1 MDLFYHWMK
10 VRQNYLLEVKPDFMN
25 LRLVLICSILAIN
38 SLSGCIGDDD
48 EASNSSSTNCDNDD
62 LDSDLYGVWL
72 WHTYD
77 DSIFREITFQIDG
90 ERDGWPT
97 DPDYDQRCWYIDG
110 DFLIEDTHFP
120 QQGNYLKNINY
131 QVEGELLFYSFLYTD
146 YVDLNGQ
153 WLGVGGYN
161 DRPTEC
167 NLFHKSGAFSDNTTL
182 NSTINAT
189 QFPDFCTWIKA
200 DPTGASP
207 TDAWDSTHY
216 LAQDHSDS
224 VTTGSNDN
232 LMTIEIDEFYGE
244 LDWYVSEG
252 YFGFGLEIK
261 VNNQQYYCSVSSTD
275 CIISFSGNDEY
286 YAVWEE
292 YEIATITENG
302 VDICSVQCDIE
313 IESLHMRVE
322 DWLPGTTNV
331 TVQ

>member
-1 MDLFYHWMK
+1 MDLFYNWMK
-10 VRQNYLLEVKPDFMN
+10 VRQNYVLEVKPDFMN

-48 EASNSSSTNCDNDD
+48 ESSNSSSTNCDNDD

-131 QVEGELLFYSFLYTD
+131 QVEGDLLFYSFLYTD

>member
-1 MDLFYHWMK
+1 MDLFYNWMK
-10 VRQNYLLEVKPDFMN
+10 VRQNYVLEVKPDFMN

-48 EASNSSSTNCDNDD
+48 ESSNSSSTNCDNDD

-131 QVEGELLFYSFLYTD
+131 QVEGDLLFYSFLYTD

-261 VNNQQYYCSVSSTD
+261 VNNQQYYCSVSGTD

>member
-1 MDLFYHWMK
+1 MK
-10 VRQNYLLEVKPDFMN
+10 VRQNYVLEVKPDFMN

-48 EASNSSSTNCDNDD
+48 ESSNSSSTNCDNDD

-131 QVEGELLFYSFLYTD
+131 QVEGDLLFYSFLYTD

>member
-1 MDLFYHWMK
+1 VDLFYNWMK
-10 VRQNYLLEVKPDFMN
+10 VRQNYVLEVKPDFMN

-48 EASNSSSTNCDNDD
+48 ESSNSSSTNCDNDD

-131 QVEGELLFYSFLYTD
+131 QVEGDLLFYSFLYTD